1 MWRVTVSRK
10 TTGRVQRRKFDSLDK
25 ARKFANRQEDRACR
39 HKSGLK
45 TVRIELGLAS

>member
-25 ARKFANRQEDRACR
+25 ARSYANRQEDMACR
-39 HKSGLK
+39 HKPGLK
-45 TVRIELGLAS
+45 TVRVELSLAR